1 MEIFPSGDC
10 RVYCFWAKALT
21 QSSKSAERSV
31 FFMLVK
37 ICAGKNSKKDELFLK
52 KIAKNQFLQKLRES
66 KVISEKSSTL
76 PKSINSM
83 STHLVAM
90 GKKT

>member
-10 RVYCFWAKALT
+10 NVYCFCAKALT
-21 QSSKSAERSV
+21 QSSRSAERSV

-37 ICAGKNSKKDELFLK
+37 IYARKNSKKDELFLK

-66 KVISEKSSTL
+66 KVMSEKSSTL
-76 PKSINSM
+76 PSSINSM
-83 STHLVAM
+83 STHLVPS
-90 GKKT
+90 GNKT

>member
-10 RVYCFWAKALT
+10 NVYCFCAKALT
-21 QSSKSAERSV
+21 QSIRSAERRI

-37 ICAGKNSKKDELFLK
+37 FYARKNSKKDELFLK

-66 KVISEKSSTL
+66 KVMSEKSSTL
-76 PKSINSM
+76 PKSIKNM
-83 STHLVAM
+83 RIHLVAM